1 MDIIT
6 ELDRIINEVNSNEI
20 DSLKDLYLEL
30 IDLKHKLIAINE
42 LYKKS
47 F

>member
-6 ELDRIINEVNSNEI
+6 ELDRIINEVNSNKI

-30 IDLKHKLIAINE
+30 IDLKHKIIATNE
-42 LYKKS
+42 L
-47 F
+47 

>member
-30 IDLKHKLIAINE
+30 IYLKHELIAINE
-42 LYKKS
+42 L
-47 F
+47 